1 MAYLK
6 KDAPADVVET
16 LRQAEAQA
24 DECWRGLQILKNPS
38 NTALWVLLTGGIGM
52 VEREQAAGG
61 SNTPHFEATERRGAP
76 SLDDCR

>member
-24 DECWRGLQILKNPS
+24 DE
-38 NTALWVLLTGGIGM
+38 
-52 VEREQAAGG
+52 
-61 SNTPHFEATERRGAP
+61 
-76 SLDDCR
+76 

>member
-1 MAYLK
+1 MPYLR

-24 DECWRGLQILKNPS
+24 DECWLGLQILKDPS
-38 NTALWVLLTGGIGM
+38 NTVLWVLLTGGIGM
-52 VEREQAAGG
+52 VESEQAAGG